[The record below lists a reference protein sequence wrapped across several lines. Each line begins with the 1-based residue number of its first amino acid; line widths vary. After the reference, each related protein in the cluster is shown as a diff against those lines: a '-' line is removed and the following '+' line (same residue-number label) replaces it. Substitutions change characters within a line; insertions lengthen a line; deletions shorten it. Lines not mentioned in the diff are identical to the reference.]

1 MTTYVYGIA
10 RGERTELPEGLTG
23 IGDPPLPVRVVT
35 GAGLAAVV
43 SDCPAE
49 GELRPKRRDLLAHQ
63 RVLAEAGRRTTVLP
77 MRFGSVSDSDDQVR
91 AVLTEHSGRY
101 EEQFARLEGRVEY
114 NVKAV
119 HHEEAVLHLVLAE
132 NAELRTLAEANRAAG
147 GGSYE
152 QRLRFGELVAQA
164 VREQETRDAD
174 LVRRT
179 LEPLAEGER
188 PGPESTGWFLNA
200 SYLVAEDSDAGS
212 RLLAEAG
219 RLEKEHPHLDVKVHG
234 PLPPYSFVE

>member
-10 RGERTELPEGLTG
+10 RGDRTELPEGLTG

-35 GAGLAAVV
+35 GAGLSAVV

-63 RVLAEAGRRTTVLP
+63 RVLTEAGRRTTVLP
-77 MRFGSVSDSDDQVR
+77 MRFGSVSGSDEEVR
-91 AVLTEHSGRY
+91 VVLTEHSGRY
-101 EEQFARLEGRVEY
+101 EEQLDRLDGRVEY

-119 HHEEAVLHLVLAE
+119 HREDAVLHLVLAE
-132 NAELRTLAEANRAAG
+132 NTELRTLAEANRADG

-152 QRLRFGELVAQA
+152 QRLHFGELVARA
-164 VREQETRDAD
+164 VREREARDAA
-174 LVRRT
+174 LVRRA
-179 LEPLAEGER
+179 LAPLAEGER
-188 PGPESTGWFLNA
+188 PGPESTGWFLNV
-200 SYLVAEDSDAGS
+200 SFLLPGEAGS

-219 RLEKEHPHLDVKVHG
+219 RIEEEHPHLDVKVHG

>member
-10 RGERTELPEGLTG
+10 RGDRPELPEGLTG

-35 GAGLAAVV
+35 GAGLSAVV

-77 MRFGSVSDSDDQVR
+77 MRFGSVSGSDEQVR
-91 AVLTEHSGRY
+91 DVLTEHSGRY
-101 EEQFARLEGRVEY
+101 EEQLDRLDGRVEY

-119 HHEEAVLHLVLAE
+119 HHEDAVLHLVLAE
-132 NAELRTLAEANRAAG
+132 NTGLRTLAEANRAGG

-152 QRLRFGELVAQA
+152 ERLHFGELVARA
-164 VREQETRDAD
+164 VHERETRDAA

-179 LEPLAEGER
+179 LAPLAEGER
-188 PGPESTGWFLNA
+188 PGPESTGWFLNV
-200 SYLVAEDSDAGS
+200 SFLVPEDAGS

-219 RLEKEHPHLDVKVHG
+219 RLEKEHPRLDVKVHG